1 MWNPTLSGCFLPVL
15 DQGHAYFS
23 RQQDI
28 QPHSNL
34 EVADAQLSVS
44 FEEFWDKPCGV
55 YTQLLAEGIETSTP
69 LCSLSK
75 AHRCQLQG
83 EDSEGRLRDCFDF
96 PQGLQGP
103 IPVLLAN

>member
-1 MWNPTLSGCFLPVL
+1 MSLLCLRLVEPNSVWLFLPEL

-23 RQQDI
+23 RQQDT

-44 FEEFWDKPCGV
+44 FEEFWDEPCGV
-55 YTQLLAEGIETSTP
+55 YTQLQAEGIEASTL

-75 AHRCQLQG
+75 ARRCQLQS
-83 EDSEGRLRDCFDF
+83 EDSEG
-96 PQGLQGP
+96 
-103 IPVLLAN
+103 

>member
-1 MWNPTLSGCFLPVL
+1 MSQACGTQLCLVVFLPEL

-23 RQQDI
+23 RQQDT

-34 EVADAQLSVS
+34 EVAGAQLSVS

-75 AHRCQLQG
+75 ARRCQLQG
-83 EDSEGRLRDCFDF
+83 EDSEG
-96 PQGLQGP
+96 
-103 IPVLLAN
+103 